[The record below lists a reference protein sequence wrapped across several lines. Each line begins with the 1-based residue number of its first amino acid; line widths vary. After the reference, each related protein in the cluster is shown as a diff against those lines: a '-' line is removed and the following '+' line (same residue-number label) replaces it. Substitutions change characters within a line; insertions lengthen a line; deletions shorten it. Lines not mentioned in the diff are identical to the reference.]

1 MLRQPPRI
9 APISAVRLLPS
20 GLLVLLSLLA
30 SACGGPEADAA
41 SDLGTAAD
49 ASRGSSSRSEP
60 SRSDAPPGIAFS
72 ASTVTGGATVVAT
85 VTLPF
90 EASRIYVS
98 APRGALAG
106 PRLVAVPGDGQQV
119 SITFHTNPYLTAPT
133 SVLVSARTGSPD
145 GVSTV
150 FGTLVVLPGA
160 PGVARPEVAGLRF
173 SPDVV
178 AAGATALAT
187 LTLTSPAP
195 AGGAAVAVASPDD
208 LAGAVAS
215 VPAVVIVPEGSTSV
229 QFAIPTRAPGSW
241 PLGISASYFGGAVA
255 GAFLS
260 VVP

>member
-1 MLRQPPRI
+1 MMRQPTRK
-9 APISAVRLLPS
+9 APIPAARLLPH
-20 GLLVLLSLLA
+20 GLLLAVSLLA
-30 SACGGPEADAA
+30 AGCGGTEADAA
-41 SDLGTAAD
+41 SDLGAAAD
-49 ASRGSSSRSEP
+49 ASRGSSSE
-60 SRSDAPPGIAFS
+60 SRTDAAPGIAFS

-90 EASRIYVS
+90 EASRVYVS
-98 APRGALAG
+98 APRGVLAG
-106 PRLVAVPGDGQQV
+106 PRLAAIPGGGQRV
-119 SITFHTNPYLTAPT
+119 SITFHTNPYLTTPT

-160 PGVARPEVAGLRF
+160 PSTPRPDVASLRF

-178 AAGATALAT
+178 AAGASALAT
-187 LTLTSPAP
+187 LTLGAPAP
-195 AGGAAVAVASPDD
+195 AGGAAVAVASPGDV
-208 LAGAVAS
+208 ASAVAS
-215 VPAVVIVPEGSTSV
+215 VPAVVVVPEGSTSV
-229 QFAIPTRAPGSW
+229 QFAIPTHAPGAV